1 MRAYY
6 LVMLIL
12 TALAALMIT
21 PALAAD
27 VTIPVNKDYTSD
39 TNMVIHLIAVNITPY
54 TMGNEFTQYGA
65 DNTIW
70 PKLLYTYT
78 NNGKSADYGH
88 LSIKFKDDQGNLY
101 ERSDV
106 SMNMIQPGS
115 TSEMRFLE
123 VPVQKDRKIAGFEI
137 IEGFKTT
144 YYPIEYQTT
153 STTTPGQSIP
163 IISNLPLS
171 NLCCTSLL
179 LPLLAIGAIFVG
191 RKRR

>member
-1 MRAYY
+1 M
-6 LVMLIL
+6 VMLIL
-12 TALAALMIT
+12 MALAALMIT
-21 PALAAD
+21 PAMAAD

-39 TNMVIHLIAVNITPY
+39 TNMVIHLIAVNITSY
-54 TMGNEFTQYGA
+54 TMGNEFTKYGA

-70 PKLLYTYT
+70 PKILFTYT
-78 NNGKSADYGH
+78 NKGNSADYGH
-88 LSIKFKDDQGNLY
+88 LLIKFKDDQGNLY
-101 ERSDV
+101 ERTDV
-106 SMNMIQPGS
+106 SMNMIQPGA

-137 IEGFKTT
+137 DEGFKTT

-153 STTTPGQSIP
+153 STTTPGQGIP

-179 LPLLAIGAIFVG
+179 LPLLAIGAIFVN
-191 RKRR
+191 KKKH